1 MLGSLRECEEKKIE
15 IKIIKKQKMKKI
27 KFKFKFNKLFLYVS
41 SNLFHLFHFISIKI
55 K

>member
-27 KFKFKFNKLFLYVS
+27 KFKFKFNKLFLYAS